1 MYLFLLK
8 VYYIDIHLHCKEIIK
23 NTFMT
28 KEATSL
34 KMEKPIMDRLRIEAA
49 KENRSIN
56 NYMETVLIKH
66 FKELDKQEINKKPGE

>member
-1 MYLFLLK
+1 
-8 VYYIDIHLHCKEIIK
+8 
-23 NTFMT
+23 MT

-34 KMEKPIMDRLRIEAA
+34 KMGKPIMDRLRIEAA

>member
-1 MYLFLLK
+1 MK
-8 VYYIDIHLHCKEIIK
+8 VYFIDIHLHCLVILK

-56 NYMETVLIKH
+56 NYMETVLMKH
-66 FKELDKQEINKKPGE
+66 FKELDKKEEKEKPAE

>member
-1 MYLFLLK
+1 M
-8 VYYIDIHLHCKEIIK
+8 V
-23 NTFMT
+23 

-34 KMEKPIMDRLRIEAA
+34 KMEKPIMDRLRIEAE

-66 FKELDKQEINKKPGE
+66 FKELDKQEEKEKPAE

>member
-1 MYLFLLK
+1 M
-8 VYYIDIHLHCKEIIK
+8 V
-23 NTFMT
+23 

-56 NYMETVLIKH
+56 NYMETVLMKH
-66 FKELDKQEINKKPGE
+66 FKELDKQEEKENPAD